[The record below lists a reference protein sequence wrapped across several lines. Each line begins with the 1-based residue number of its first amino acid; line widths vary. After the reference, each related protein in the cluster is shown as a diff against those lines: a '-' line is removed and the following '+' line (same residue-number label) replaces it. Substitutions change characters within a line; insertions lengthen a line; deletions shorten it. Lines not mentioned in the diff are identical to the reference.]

1 MWSRPKIFPYEREGR
16 VVIVKP
22 AGDSLSVEE
31 RQLKKEIDA
40 LHAVIDHED
49 CQHLVV
55 DLSGAP
61 YFGSIVI
68 GAMMALCGK
77 VKNKNGRA
85 ALSNATQGVH
95 DSIQIM
101 KLDSA
106 VPYFPTREE
115 ALAYVQEPP
124 AK

>member
-1 MWSRPKIFPYEREGR
+1 MWGGQKIFPYEREGN
-16 VVIVKP
+16 VVIVRP
-22 AGDSLSVEE
+22 VGDTLSVQE
-31 RQLKKEIDA
+31 RQLKKEID
-40 LHAVIDHED
+40 VIHGIIDQDD

-61 YFGSIVI
+61 YYGSIVI
-68 GAMMALCGK
+68 GAMMAICGK

-85 ALSNATQGVH
+85 ALCNATQGVH

-106 VPYFPTREE
+106 VPYYQTREE
-115 ALAYVQEPP
+115 ALAYVT
-124 AK
+124 AD